1 MTQLIN
7 AALLIGYMEKYSSP
21 SSATGS
27 EHASSKLDGYWG
39 RVFRVINVRP
49 GECTIDGSHK
59 YGAPQ
64 WVYDAL
70 RGPEVTSATV
80 KEKNGAYMELV
91 GVLWAK
97 WAELDKIREEVETST
112 DYASP
117 GEDGVKLLQHI
128 KSVQEDIGRFIDAV
142 YEENADFRRDAEKAA
157 WADDWTLRI
166 DSSAGGWGV
175 Y

>member
-1 MTQLIN
+1 
-7 AALLIGYMEKYSSP
+7 MEKYSSS

-39 RVFRVINVRP
+39 RVFRVLDVQP

-70 RGPEVTSATV
+70 RGPKATSATV
-80 KEKNGAYMELV
+80 KEKNEAYMELV
-91 GVLWAK
+91 GALWAK
-97 WAELDKIREEVETST
+97 WAELDEIREEIETST
-112 DYASP
+112 DYTSL

-128 KSVQEDIGRFIDAV
+128 KSVQEDIGRLIGAV
-142 YEENADFRRDAEKAA
+142 YEENADFRQDAEKAA
-157 WADDWTLRI
+157 WGDDWTLRI
-166 DSSAGGWGV
+166 DSPVGGWGV

>member
-1 MTQLIN
+1 
-7 AALLIGYMEKYSSP
+7 
-21 SSATGS
+21 
-27 EHASSKLDGYWG
+27 
-39 RVFRVINVRP
+39 
-49 GECTIDGSHK
+49 
-59 YGAPQ
+59 
-64 WVYDAL
+64 
-70 RGPEVTSATV
+70 
-80 KEKNGAYMELV
+80 MELV

-157 WADDWTLRI
+157 WGDDWTLRI